1 MHLLT
6 GQMLDKLLYLNLDL
20 KKCITHHILLTWH
33 RVITMFPNLKQH
45 LRGQRFST
53 DDELKYA
60 TKEWLKV
67 QSELFY
73 FTGIENLRQRYKL
86 CIDKGGD
93 YVER

>member
-6 GQMLDKLLYLNLDL
+6 GRMLDCSNWMRIWRNASSTIFYSPGTKWLPSVSKFE
-20 KKCITHHILLTWH
+20 KK
-33 RVITMFPNLKQH
+33 H

-53 DDELKYA
+53 DDELKSA
-60 TKEWLKV
+60 AEEWWKG

-73 FTGIENLRQRYKL
+73 FTGIEKLRDRYKL

-93 YVER
+93 YVEK